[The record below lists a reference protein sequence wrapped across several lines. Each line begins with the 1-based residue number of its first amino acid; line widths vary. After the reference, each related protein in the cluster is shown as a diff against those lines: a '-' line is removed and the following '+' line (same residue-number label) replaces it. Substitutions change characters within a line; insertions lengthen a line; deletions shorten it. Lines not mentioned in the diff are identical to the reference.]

1 MIRERIGQAAL
12 RAYPP
17 AVRQTR
23 GLEMLGMLLDAG
35 EQSGRAF
42 VHDSW
47 SLVLGGLRERRAIT
61 ARAGS
66 RRLLA
71 DSCCQAVIILL
82 MLWLFSALNTQ
93 VITGPTHQ
101 LLVQELVLA
110 AILACAL
117 IGYERIAALSAL
129 AALIAY
135 GPLGQHTQ
143 PVLLATVLVPIA
155 CLLVMVRG
163 PASVATGQ
171 LDSALSAEGN
181 MIADYSAHDMTTRA
195 CVERE
200 SEVRQ

>member
-1 MIRERIGQAAL
+1 ML
-12 RAYPP
+12 PP
-17 AVRQTR
+17 TTHPQLW
-23 GLEMLGMLLDAG
+23 GL
-35 EQSGRAF
+35 
-42 VHDSW
+42 
-47 SLVLGGLRERRAIT
+47 T
-61 ARAGS
+61 
-66 RRLLA
+66 
-71 DSCCQAVIILL
+71 
-82 MLWLFSALNTQ
+82 NTQ
-93 VITGPTHQ
+93 VITGPSHQ

-143 PVLLATVLVPIA
+143 LVLPARVLVPIA

-171 LDSALSAEGN
+171 LDSAVSAEGN